1 MSNLGRWIILG
12 IALGIFP
19 IGVKL
24 ALRMAEQAD
33 TRDVYVNS
41 SDILA
46 LAMVL
51 SITTVADCLKSKE
64 LRLLDG
70 GRLQEIGIYI
80 VGGMA
85 VISAVWYGVQEANL
99 LASAAES
106 NFRRNSWKASLVFTS
121 QVMWL
126 CFSIERMIERAERRI
141 LGRTMPAQP
150 NVMGATA
157 TKQQAQRRP

>member
-1 MSNLGRWIILG
+1 MSNLGRWIVLG
-12 IALGIFP
+12 IALGLFP

-24 ALRMAEQAD
+24 ALRIADQAN

-41 SDILA
+41 SDIIA

-64 LRLLDG
+64 LRVLDG
-70 GRLQEIGIYI
+70 GRFQEIGIYI

-106 NFRRNSWKASLVFTS
+106 NFRRNSWKAALVFTS

-126 CFSIERMIERAERRI
+126 CFSIEMMIERAERRV
-141 LGRTMPAQP
+141 LRQTMPAKP
-150 NVMGATA
+150 NVTPATA
-157 TKQQAQRRP
+157 TKHQVQRTL